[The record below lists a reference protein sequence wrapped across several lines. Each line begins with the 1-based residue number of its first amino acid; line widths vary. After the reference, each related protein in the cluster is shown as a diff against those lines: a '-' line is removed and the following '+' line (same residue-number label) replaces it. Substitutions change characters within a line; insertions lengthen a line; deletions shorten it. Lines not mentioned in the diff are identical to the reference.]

1 MPSKRG
7 SLTIAGSGI
16 TTIGQLALQTVA
28 AIENADV
35 VCYVLNDPAAEA
47 FIRKKNPNVYDMYQ
61 LYDDGK
67 PRLETYVEVTDV

>member
-1 MPSKRG
+1 MALKRG

-16 TTIGQLALQTVA
+16 ASIDQLTMQTVA

-47 FIRKKNPNVYDMYQ
+47 FIRKKNPSVYDLYQ

-67 PRLETYVEVTDV
+67 NRLETYVQMIEV